1 MGDRAQRTKETSARL
16 LEKWGVNGTSRDSTR
31 EKGQWTLERERV
43 STQDT
48 GDWLLE
54 TT

>member
-1 MGDRAQRTKETSARL
+1 MVPDR
-16 LEKWGVNGTSRDSTR
+16 NSTR
-31 EKGQWTLERERV
+31 EKGKWTLERERV

-54 TT
+54 ITQSFLANLRLPDVFAPYP